1 MNQDLTTDNYFHST
15 HISSPQIPQCS
26 SPRGGGFIDMSLC
39 NPRDRVIRRSLLYQI
54 FANSCFLPHTG
65 GGGAAGQTSGGES
78 AMTAPA
84 SSQFPF
90 CGGGGCRGC
99 ENCEESGRSG
109 PGGFPPIKRAGGLY
123 GGGGGSCCGYRAG
136 GGGGYSRITLNL
148 KSRERV
154 KVRVGMA
161 GRPYDPN
168 GPAAPGICIIA
179 WGQSIDPNGIFT

>member
-1 MNQDLTTDNYFHST
+1 
-15 HISSPQIPQCS
+15 
-26 SPRGGGFIDMSLC
+26 
-39 NPRDRVIRRSLLYQI
+39 
-54 FANSCFLPHTG
+54 
-65 GGGAAGQTSGGES
+65 
-78 AMTAPA
+78 MTAPA

-109 PGGFPPIKRAGGLY
+109 PGGRPPIKRAGGLY

-148 KSRERV
+148 KSREKV
-154 KVRVGMA
+154 KVRVGEA

-168 GPAAPGICIIA
+168 GPAAQGICIVA